1 MGFPRQEYWSEL
13 PFPSPGYLPNPGIE
27 PKSPVSPTLTGGFF
41 TTVPPGKPFK
51 NYTLSLTKYFLYPR
65 FTKERI
71 YIQNKTELE
80 QQNLIYKDRQV
91 FRLKSMHFQ
100 K

>member
-1 MGFPRQEYWSEL
+1 M
-13 PFPSPGYLPNPGIE
+13 
-27 PKSPVSPTLTGGFF
+27 SPTLAGGFF

-51 NYTLSLTKYFLYPR
+51 NYTLSLTKYLLYPR
-65 FTKERI
+65 FTKERM

-91 FRLKSMHFQ
+91 FRFTSMHFQ